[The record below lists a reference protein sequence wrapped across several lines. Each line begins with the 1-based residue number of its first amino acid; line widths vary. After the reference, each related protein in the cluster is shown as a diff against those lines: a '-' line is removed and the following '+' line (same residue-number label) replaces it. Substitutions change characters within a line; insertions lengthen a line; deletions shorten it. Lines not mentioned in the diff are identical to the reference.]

1 MTRAR
6 RRYAW
11 LIALFWGAA
20 AAAQDIPVL
29 ESRIDGGV
37 RALDLV
43 IGAPERT
50 GDAPVVWTGGISIPD
65 TDYLRLLV
73 RIEGPPAPPTAS
85 LYLFSDLG
93 QEFIIPLADMPE
105 GGHWTG
111 LIPNGNVTIALY
123 TPDPLNID
131 TTVTIENLSIQQDD
145 VLLYSVH
152 GEAQLW
158 PIASPEVPQDVQ
170 ALAGPV
176 AFLSFFDAGLP
187 RTCTGFLIEPD
198 LLLTNEHCIHSQETC
213 RTMTAVFG
221 YQRDEAGRLAM
232 GQQRRCTGY
241 EDHYS
246 SFDLDVTA
254 LRLSSP
260 PGEEYGIIEIPDEP
274 AGMAGPLMIIQ
285 HPGDLPKHVAL
296 LDCEMTASPVS
307 GRTPDSDFTHTCDT
321 ASGSSGAPILNAAGQ
336 LVGVHHYGFQEA
348 PDSLW
353 RENRGVLAALVI
365 PWLRALTRPQ

>member
-1 MTRAR
+1 MTRLGKWR
-6 RRYAW
+6 CW
-11 LIALFWGAA
+11 LFLMLWGAA

-37 RALDLV
+37 RALDLA
-43 IGAPERT
+43 ISAAERT
-50 GDAPVVWTGGISIPD
+50 GEAPVVWTGGISIPD

-73 RIEGPPAPPTAS
+73 QIKGPPAPATAS
-85 LYLFSDLG
+85 LFFFSELD
-93 QEFIIPLADMPE
+93 QEFAVPLADVPE

-111 LIPNGNVTIALY
+111 LIPNGRVTMALY
-123 TPDPLNID
+123 SPEPLNPE
-131 TTVTIENLSIQQDD
+131 TTVTIENLSIQQDE

-158 PIASPEVPQDVQ
+158 PIASPEVPLDVQ

-176 AFLSFFDAGLP
+176 AFLSFFDAGVP

-198 LLLTNEHCIHSQETC
+198 LLLTNQHCIHSQETC
-213 RTMTAVFG
+213 RTMSAVFG
-221 YQRDEAGRLAM
+221 YQRDAAGRLAM
-232 GQQRRCTGY
+232 GPQRRCTNY
-241 EDHYS
+241 EERYS

-260 PGEEYGIIEIPDEP
+260 PGPEYGVIEIPDDP
-274 AGMAGPLMIIQ
+274 ADMAGPLMIIQ
-285 HPGDLPKHVAL
+285 HPGDMPKHVSL

-307 GRTPDSDFTHTCDT
+307 GRAPDTDFTHTCDT
-321 ASGSSGAPILNAAGQ
+321 ASGSSGAPILNASGQ

-348 PDSLW
+348 PDSAW
-353 RENRGVLAALVI
+353 HENRGVLAALVT
-365 PWLRALTRPQ
+365 PWLDVILR